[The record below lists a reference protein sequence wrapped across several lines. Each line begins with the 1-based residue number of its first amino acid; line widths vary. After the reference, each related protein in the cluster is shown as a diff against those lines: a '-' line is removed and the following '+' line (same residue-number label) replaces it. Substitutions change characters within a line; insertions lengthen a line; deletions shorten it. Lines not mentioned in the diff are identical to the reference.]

1 MEKNKE
7 KQTFIVQVM
16 LVIFF
21 ALLISYPVTIYI
33 KKANNPSDFLTEQ
46 QLKAIESD
54 NLTFTPVS
62 TTAQQPLSTEGGL
75 SVGRQS
81 TRYSTTGQAIVTVNI
96 YNITKLSADD
106 FKKVGSTP
114 WSLMNTVRSNVTKP
128 QIVDIVFN
136 NDVVVDAF
144 MTRATTAELTGSYLK
159 VYDMLVQGSPVIDRF
174 VTNPT
179 VDAVI
184 NDSILLGVVAKSKLI
199 SRILAS
205 PTGQYFI
212 NNPQITKKLVY
223 ANPSFKNV
231 LANPKLKQV
240 LLAHPQTAQAAK
252 VLYQ

>member
-7 KQTFIVQVM
+7 KQTFIIQIM

-21 ALLISYPVTIYI
+21 ALLISYPVTNYI
-33 KKANNPSDFLTEQ
+33 KKANNPSDFLTEK
-46 QLKAIESD
+46 QLKAIESN
-54 NLTFTPVS
+54 NLTFTPVA
-62 TTAQQPLSTEGGL
+62 TTQQQPLTTEGGL
-75 SVGRQS
+75 SVGRQT
-81 TRYSTTGQAIVTVNI
+81 TRYTTTGQAIVTVNI

-114 WSLMNTVRSNVTKP
+114 WSLINTVKSNIAKP
-128 QIVDIVFN
+128 QILDIVFN

-144 MTRATTAELTGSYLK
+144 MTRSTTAELTGNYLK

-174 VTNPT
+174 LTNT
-179 VDAVI
+179 AVDAVI
-184 NDSILLGVVAKSKLI
+184 NDSVLLSTVAKSKLI

-205 PTGQYFI
+205 PSAQYFI

-223 ANPSFKNV
+223 SNPSFKAV
-231 LANPKLKQV
+231 LANQKLKQV
-240 LLAHPQTAQAAK
+240 LLAHPQTANAAK

>member
-1 MEKNKE
+1 MEKNNE
-7 KQTFIVQVM
+7 KQTFIVQIM
-16 LVIFF
+16 LVIFL

-46 QLKAIESD
+46 QLKAIESK
-54 NLTFTPVS
+54 NLTFTPAP
-62 TTAQQPLSTEGGL
+62 TELPILTTEGGL
-75 SVGRQS
+75 SVGRQT
-81 TRYSTTGQAIVTVNI
+81 TRYGATTGQAIVTVNI

-128 QIVDIVFN
+128 QIIDIVFN
-136 NDVVVDAF
+136 NDIVVDAF
-144 MTRATTAELTGSYLK
+144 MTRATTAELTGNYLK

-174 VTNPT
+174 VNNPT

-184 NDSILLGVVAKSKLI
+184 SDSNLLATVARSKLI

-205 PTGQYFI
+205 ASAQYFI

-223 ANPSFKNV
+223 ANPSFKNI
-231 LANPKLKQV
+231 LANEKLKQV
-240 LLAHPQTAQAAK
+240 LLAHPQTAKAAR

>member
-7 KQTFIVQVM
+7 KQTFIVQIM
-16 LVIFF
+16 LVVFF

-33 KKANNPSDFLTEQ
+33 KKANNPSDFLTER
-46 QLKAIESD
+46 QLKAIESE
-54 NLTFTPVS
+54 NLTLTPV
-62 TTAQQPLSTEGGL
+62 TAAPAPLTTEGGL
-75 SVGRQS
+75 SIGRQS

-96 YNITKLSADD
+96 YNITKLSSDD
-106 FKKVGSTP
+106 FKKVGGTP
-114 WSLMNTVRSNVTKP
+114 WSLMNTVRSNIARP

-136 NDVVVDAF
+136 NDVVIDAF

-174 VTNPT
+174 VNNPT

-184 NDSILLGVVAKSKLI
+184 NDSALLGVVAKSKLI

-205 PTGQYFI
+205 PSAQYFI

-223 ANPSFKNV
+223 ANPSFKAV
-231 LANPKLKQV
+231 LANQKLKQV

>member
-46 QLKAIESD
+46 QLKAIESQ
-54 NLTFTPVS
+54 NLTFTPVA
-62 TTAQQPLSTEGGL
+62 TAPAPLTTEGGL
-75 SVGRQS
+75 SVGRQT

-114 WSLMNTVRSNVTKP
+114 WSLMNTVRSNIARP

-144 MTRATTAELTGSYLK
+144 MTRATTAELTGNYLK

-174 VTNPT
+174 LNNPT
-179 VDAVI
+179 VDAVV
-184 NDSILLGVVAKSKLI
+184 NDSALLGIVAKSKLI

-205 PTGQYFI
+205 PAGQYFI

-240 LLAHPQTAQAAK
+240 LFAHPQTAQAAK
-252 VLYQ
+252 ILYQ